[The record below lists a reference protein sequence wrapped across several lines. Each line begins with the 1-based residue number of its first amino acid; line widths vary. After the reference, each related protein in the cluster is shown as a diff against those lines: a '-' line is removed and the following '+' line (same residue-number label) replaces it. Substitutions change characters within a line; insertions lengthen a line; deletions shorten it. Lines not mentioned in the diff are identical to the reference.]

1 MIFPLFSFF
10 CLTILCPVLHR
21 VLVVI
26 TSIPMGEHVLIIRPK
41 VILLRYFP
49 TQCSYRNLFSKQ
61 TRSSV
66 GDTTEAMSIP
76 CIARLPSCSM
86 EPSSASKWR
95 FVPQLAFQVYFIAI
109 IFLTSCPFSDSKR
122 PWYIPPQLIT
132 EDTNV
137 RGAGNFGSVTKGTTS
152 SLLLLRNYNNNI
164 LDLLYKAN
172 CGTRLQSPSNGCIP
186 LPINKS
192 SFQNWRWN
200 LYLPSY
206 SIDSWSLDTIY
217 RSSITSGVQ
226 I

>member
-137 RGAGNFGSVTKGTTS
+137 RGAGNFGSVTKGTS
-152 SLLLLRNYNNNI
+152 PSFFFCAIIVI
-164 LDLLYKAN
+164 LYLDFSLLYKAN
-172 CGTRLQSPSNGCIP
+172 CGTRLQSPSNECIP
-186 LPINKS
+186 LPINRS

-200 LYLPSY
+200 L
-206 SIDSWSLDTIY
+206 
-217 RSSITSGVQ
+217 
-226 I
+226 